1 MKKKIIVAVA
11 FIAFVAFFTGFMNSG
26 LLFGSELH
34 KLVKK
39 GKTGKVKEYLALNP
53 SALNR
58 KDKFNWTPLQ
68 LAAATGRVDIVKFLL
83 SKGGR
88 IDDVDEYGFSALHL
102 AALKGKHKIFEM
114 LVDHGA
120 VLQTDTRSKTVSQKI
135 FEATSIR
142 DELVDLLFNNPADKD
157 RILNR
162 LAQKKQGDS
171 MVFARLNFQ
180 ESWIDV
186 KLEREPGPDGKPG
199 TGPLKIS
206 AGALE
211 QLRSLA
217 DKFVAKRIDTRKSG
231 NIGNTL
237 LHTAAQDGDPTR
249 IDKFIG
255 SNPQW
260 VNKKN
265 YFGITPLHYAAAG
278 GFVDIARKLV
288 KAGAR
293 VNTKTSSGVTPLYGA
308 VSQEQEDMVR
318 FLIANGANVKVTT
331 YDGATM
337 LHIATTRAIAEL
349 LVTAGAK
356 VRKTNKFGFTP
367 LHIAAH
373 YGYIEVAEYLLSRG
387 SRLESRTNTG
397 WTPLCEAVYG
407 KQPRMVEFLAAK
419 GANVNARTIG
429 GSTPMELAVSFK
441 DKVIA
446 GILKKHG
453 AMPVVA
459 AAGN

>member
-1 MKKKIIVAVA
+1 MKKRIIVLVVTAV
-11 FIAFVAFFTGFMNSG
+11 FITGAVGSTVLM
-26 LLFGSELH
+26 GSELH

-39 GKTGKVKEYLALNP
+39 GKTEKVKEYLQLNP
-53 SALNR
+53 GELNS
-58 KDKFNWTPLQ
+58 KDKYNWTALQ
-68 LAAATGRVDIVKFLL
+68 LAAATGREDIVKLL
-83 SKGGR
+83 LNKGASLN
-88 IDDVDEYGFSALHL
+88 DVDEYGFSALHL

-120 VLQTDTRSKTVSQKI
+120 VLQTDTRAKTVSQKI
-135 FEATSIR
+135 FETTAIR
-142 DELVDLLFNNPADKD
+142 DELVDLLFNNPDDKN

-171 MVFARLNFQ
+171 VVFARLNME

-186 KLEREPGPDGKPG
+186 KLERDLASNDPAAMGQ
-199 TGPLKIS
+199 LKIS
-206 AGALE
+206 PDALQ

-217 DKFVAKRIDTRKSG
+217 DKFVAKRIDTRKTG

-237 LHTAAQDGDPTR
+237 LHIAVQDGDLIR
-249 IDKFIG
+249 VNKFIK
-255 SNPQW
+255 SNPKW
-260 VNKKN
+260 VNTKN

-278 GFVDIARKLV
+278 GFVDVARKLV
-288 KAGAR
+288 QAGAK

-308 VSQEQEDMVR
+308 VSEKKEDMVR
-318 FLIANGANVKVTT
+318 FLIANGADVKVTT

-337 LHIATTRAIAEL
+337 LHIASTKPIAEL

-356 VRKTNKFGFTP
+356 VREPNKFGFTP

-373 YGYIEVAEYLLSRG
+373 YGHVEVAKYLLTRG

-407 KQPRMVEFLAAK
+407 KQAEMVEFLASR

-441 DKVIA
+441 DTVIA
-446 GILKKHG
+446 DILKKHG
-453 AMPVVA
+453 ALPVVA
-459 AAGN
+459 AGN